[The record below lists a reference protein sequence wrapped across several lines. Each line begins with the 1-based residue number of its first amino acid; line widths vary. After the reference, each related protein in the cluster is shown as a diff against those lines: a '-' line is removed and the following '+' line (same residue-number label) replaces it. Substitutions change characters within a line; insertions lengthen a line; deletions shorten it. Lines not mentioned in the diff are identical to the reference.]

1 MNYKTFNK
9 KKEQFNHK
17 ILLLYVCNNTHNVSV
32 RVLYL
37 RPVLKDCAYTSAK
50 CPSSLVRGFFLQKKK
65 QTVSVVLGETAW
77 RGLHV
82 FASVDV
88 QKGVRDRQI

>member
-1 MNYKTFNK
+1 MSIIVG
-9 KKEQFNHK
+9 Q
-17 ILLLYVCNNTHNVSV
+17 
-32 RVLYL
+32 
-37 RPVLKDCAYTSAK
+37 
-50 CPSSLVRGFFLQKKK
+50 GFFFAKKK